1 MLGTCRLLLSAH
13 GCWALTPHK
22 AARVHGRPRQLD
34 ACSPHPCTP
43 TLPACP
49 PLQALALRDFLQPM
63 LAFDPSRRA
72 SAKELLQHPWLDQ

>member
-1 MLGTCRLLLSAH
+1 MLT
-13 GCWALTPHK
+13 TPLH
-22 AARVHGRPRQLD
+22 
-34 ACSPHPCTP
+34 PHPP
-43 TLPACP
+43 SLPIH